1 MRKWS
6 LCICYFLPLVFH
18 DWSLAEFL
26 KASVVCTNPHFNNES
41 REYCK
46 AMDIAL
52 DVSIYVLIFHN
63 FAGPYLS
70 RTEYYAQSVE
80 HTSCIS
86 QLPLLSTL
94 SDNEAY
100 IYTFE

>member
-26 KASVVCTNPHFNNES
+26 KASVVCTNPHLNNES

-46 AMDIAL
+46 AMDIVL

-63 FAGPYLS
+63 FAGPCVKFG
-70 RTEYYAQSVE
+70 AA
-80 HTSCIS
+80 
-86 QLPLLSTL
+86 
-94 SDNEAY
+94 SDFRYGNIIA
-100 IYTFE
+100 